1 MNIFGRI
8 WTGFVA
14 AVAGVAVA
22 ILVQVVGQMTM
33 GFQIDYLKWIVLAFA
48 SIGFL
53 LGIIIGPRSTKVS
66 RKSE

>member
-1 MNIFGRI
+1 MNIFSRI

-33 GFQIDYLKWIVLAFA
+33 GFQIDYLKWIVLIFA
-48 SIGFL
+48 SVGFL
-53 LGIIIGPRSTKVS
+53 LGIIIGPRSSKPS
-66 RKSE
+66 NKSE